1 MLYFKISIRLN
12 TFLKVAIYLEAVTW
26 MRSIKNV
33 CLKIPLLE
41 CLFNKATVWKFAT
54 LFKNTL
60 LHMYFFESFV
70 KLDHLF

>member
-1 MLYFKISIRLN
+1 MFSFKISIRLN
-12 TFLKVAIYLEAVTW
+12 TSLKVAIYLEAVT
-26 MRSIKNV
+26 RICSIKNV

-41 CLFNKATVWKFAT
+41 CLFNKVTGWKLVT
-54 LFKNTL
+54 LFKNAL